1 MPKHTKPILNQKFT
15 PTANQNDSGERRLYS
30 PPLQKDPK
38 IKVCWSYPADYVI
51 AMSSLGYLNLFK
63 QLDMD
68 PEIEVRR
75 TYTDQLLPNQLESNH
90 SSQPDDWVGF
100 SFSFELDIFN
110 ILKTL
115 KALGIQTKAADRT
128 EEDPL
133 VFAGGPVV
141 MTNPEPYADFFDF
154 FLIGEGEGLMEDLKA
169 AYLKLKDACGSRLEL
184 LAELA
189 KQVQGLYVPSLYEVT
204 YKSSQGPIA
213 SIQPK
218 LEGIPF
224 PVQKRFLSLK
234 EMETTLATSPIL
246 TANSIFSDIFLVE
259 VVRGCAHRCRFCLA
273 SYSMLPARGAGLEA
287 IQAAIEEGLKH
298 TPKIGLVGALIAD
311 HPEFEALCEKLL
323 ERMKQGEAI
332 RLSSASLRADTL
344 SPVIAQTF
352 KQGGQNQLT
361 IAVESGSE
369 WLRRR
374 INKNLKETEIFKAA
388 ETVYQAGLRG
398 LKIYGMVGLPDET
411 DEDIDA
417 MADLM
422 RRLKKAFPKLEFH
435 LGCSSFVPKA
445 ATPFQWMPRLE
456 NSTIDKRFE
465 RLRKGTLKTCDFRP
479 SSTKWD
485 FVQAVFSRGDRRLA
499 PVIERYGE
507 IGASY
512 GSLNRA
518 VKALRAEGR
527 IDFPNLEWYA
537 LRERPETE
545 ILPWDVL
552 HLGVDKAILYKE
564 GLLPPGLEN
573 RINHSLQSVPVSV

>member
-1 MPKHTKPILNQKFT
+1 
-15 PTANQNDSGERRLYS
+15 
-30 PPLQKDPK
+30 
-38 IKVCWSYPADYVI
+38 
-51 AMSSLGYLNLFK
+51 
-63 QLDMD
+63 
-68 PEIEVRR
+68 
-75 TYTDQLLPNQLESNH
+75 
-90 SSQPDDWVGF
+90 
-100 SFSFELDIFN
+100 
-110 ILKTL
+110 
-115 KALGIQTKAADRT
+115 
-128 EEDPL
+128 
-133 VFAGGPVV
+133 
-141 MTNPEPYADFFDF
+141 
-154 FLIGEGEGLMEDLKA
+154 
-169 AYLKLKDACGSRLEL
+169 
-184 LAELA
+184 
-189 KQVQGLYVPSLYEVT
+189 
-204 YKSSQGPIA
+204 
-213 SIQPK
+213 
-218 LEGIPF
+218 
-224 PVQKRFLSLK
+224 
-234 EMETTLATSPIL
+234 
-246 TANSIFSDIFLVE
+246 
-259 VVRGCAHRCRFCLA
+259 
-273 SYSMLPARGAGLEA
+273 MLPARGAGLGA
-287 IQAAIEEGLKH
+287 IEAAIEEGLKH

-323 ERMKQGEAI
+323 ARMKQGENI

-344 SPVIAQTF
+344 SPVIAEAF
-352 KQGGQNQLT
+352 KQGGQKQLT

-374 INKNLKETEIFKAA
+374 INKNLKESDIFKAA
-388 ETVYQAGLRG
+388 ETVSQAGLKG

-445 ATPFQWMPRLE
+445 ATPFQWMPRPD

-507 IGASY
+507 IGASF

-552 HLGVDKAILYKE
+552 HLGVDKPILFKE
-564 GLLPPGLEN
+564 GQLPPGLEK
-573 RINHSLQSVPVSV
+573 RPPLGHKSIPASV